1 MTDNNDQFGQIVTP
15 NPVQPGDKMYGLVIR
30 NGEPVAVPVEK
41 LPKNHWTSKTRKRAK
56 FAETQVE
63 SLGVE
68 KFADDPAPKKTR
80 AKKTTTKQK
89 APTKK
94 VARKEKSM
102 SDGTVTMPV
111 KAKKT
116 PKFVPEWME
125 IREAIRDGR
134 KLKEI
139 AAQYNVRYYDVYRV
153 KVHGMDL

>member
-1 MTDNNDQFGQIVTP
+1 MTTTNDQFGQIIKP
-15 NPVQPGDKMYGLVIR
+15 NPVQAGDKMYGLVIR

-41 LPKNHWTSKTRKRAK
+41 LPKNHWNTKTRKRAK
-56 FAETQVE
+56 FSETQVE

-68 KFADDPAPKKTR
+68 KFSAPEKKATKAKR
-80 AKKTTTKQK
+80 KAPAKK
-89 APTKK
+89 A
-94 VARKEKSM
+94 KEKTM
-102 SDGTVTMPV
+102 SDSTVTMPV

-134 KLKEI
+134 ALKTI
-139 AAQYNVRYYDVYRV
+139 AEQYGVRYYDVYRV